1 VIRTAPEP
9 QRSIIGTFLV
19 LAAVVAAVAPM
30 SVALRSAAVALFAY
44 LAFAAGG
51 MPFAYVAALVAPALG
66 LLGGDAAWL
75 VMLPIVLSG
84 NLLAMLGL
92 EYAWRWA
99 AILVS
104 PLLLVTP
111 AVFAQA
117 MAQRDLFRIQLPWD
131 DGRGAWV
138 GLHLLVGVFG
148 VLVALLIDRQRG
160 RDERRAATVRSPT
173 LRDHAVPSHERGT
186 IGRERGTAGR
196 EGGTAGRERGTAPRG
211 RGATGRGRAD

>member
-9 QRSIIGTFLV
+9 QRTIVGIFVV
-19 LAAVVAAVAPM
+19 LAAVVIAVTPLPV
-30 SVALRSAAVALFAY
+30 SLRSAAIALLAY
-44 LAFAAGG
+44 LAFAVGG
-51 MPFAYVAALVAPALG
+51 MPFAYLTALLGPALG
-66 LLGGDAAWL
+66 LVAGDAAWL

-99 AILVS
+99 AIVVS

-111 AVFAQA
+111 ALFVQA
-117 MAQRDLFRIQLPWD
+117 MAGRELFRVELPWD

-148 VLVALLIDRQRG
+148 VLVAILIERRRR
-160 RDERRAATVRSPT
+160 RDEPAPAAVTAHRRTPPERAQRVAAPKAAPKREAAPT
-173 LRDHAVPSHERGT
+173 TPTIRG
-186 IGRERGTAGR
+186 
-196 EGGTAGRERGTAPRG
+196 PRQG
-211 RGATGRGRAD
+211 